1 MPLFPY
7 DEVKYYAFGLKAGT
21 PNLFANGFELGI
33 RKTTGKITQ
42 SINFYIYLSE

>member
-7 DEVKYYAFGLKAGT
+7 DELKYYAFRLRAGT
-21 PNLFANGFELGI
+21 SNLFVNGFKLGL